1 MTQRHKLIALPKGPS
16 LHLTPKLWVAVG
28 LIAYN
33 HHLMTLEP
41 LEVLNPHFAQEG
53 TPLQRATA
61 LRQGLA
67 AMLSTEGLTRV
78 TRTAVVEIARALL
91 APLGLLISTHG
102 GKRVPGIGHT
112 AHYIL
117 VEDLEPDPH
126 HAIPDLLP
134 KQPEPIAEAT
144 A

>member
-1 MTQRHKLIALPKGPS
+1 MTHRHNLIALPKGPK

-33 HHLMTLEP
+33 HYLMTLEP
-41 LEVLNPHFAQEG
+41 LEVLNPHRAQED
-53 TPLQRATA
+53 TPPPQASA

-67 AMLSTEGLTRV
+67 AMLSTEALTPV

-91 APLGLLISTHG
+91 TPLGLLISAHG

-112 AHYIL
+112 VHYIL
-117 VEDLEPDPH
+117 VEDLDPDPLR
-126 HAIPDLLP
+126 AIPDPLP
-134 KQPEPIAEAT
+134 SQLEPAEAI

>member
-1 MTQRHKLIALPKGPS
+1 MTHRNNLIALPKGPK

-33 HHLMTLEP
+33 HYLMTLQP
-41 LEVLNPHFAQEG
+41 LEVLNPHRLQED
-53 TPLQRATA
+53 TPPRASIP
-61 LRQGLA
+61 RRGLA
-67 AMLSTEGLTRV
+67 AMLSTEALTPV

-91 APLGLLISTHG
+91 APLGLLISAHG

-117 VEDLEPDPH
+117 VEDLEPDPLR
-126 HAIPDLLP
+126 AIPDPLLSR
-134 KQPEPIAEAT
+134 PEPDEAIA
-144 A
+144 

>member
-1 MTQRHKLIALPKGPS
+1 MTHRHNLIALPKGPK
-16 LHLTPKLWVAVG
+16 LQLTPKLWVAVG

-33 HHLMTLEP
+33 HYLMTLEP
-41 LEVLNPHFAQEG
+41 LELLNPHREQED
-53 TPLQRATA
+53 TPPPQASA

-67 AMLSTEGLTRV
+67 AMLSTEELTPV

-91 APLGLLISTHG
+91 APLGLLISAHG

-117 VEDLEPDPH
+117 VEDLEPDPLR
-126 HAIPDLLP
+126 AIPDPLP
-134 KQPEPIAEAT
+134 SQPEPAEAI

>member
-1 MTQRHKLIALPKGPS
+1 MTHRHNLIALPKGPK

-33 HHLMTLEP
+33 HYLMTLEP
-41 LEVLNPHFAQEG
+41 LEVLNPHRAQEN
-53 TPLQRATA
+53 PPPRASA

-67 AMLSTEGLTRV
+67 AMLSTEALTPV

-91 APLGLLISTHG
+91 APLGLLISSHG

-117 VEDLEPDPH
+117 VEDLEPDPLR
-126 HAIPDLLP
+126 AIPDPLP
-134 KQPEPIAEAT
+134 SQLGPTEAIA
-144 A
+144 

>member
-1 MTQRHKLIALPKGPS
+1 MTHRHNLIALPKGPK

-33 HHLMTLEP
+33 HYLMTLQP
-41 LEVLNPHFAQEG
+41 LEVLNPHRAQED
-53 TPLQRATA
+53 TPPPEASA

-67 AMLSTEGLTRV
+67 AMLSTEALTPV

-91 APLGLLISTHG
+91 APLGLLISSHG

-117 VEDLEPDPH
+117 VEDLEPDPLR
-126 HAIPDLLP
+126 AIPDPLP
-134 KQPEPIAEAT
+134 SRPEPAEAI